1 MIRRE
6 NLAAD
11 SESFAAERRNVITA
25 AEDAL
30 RPHVKDALYR
40 AGLPQWFRPVVSEA
54 LDLFDTTARA
64 EVDAWNPVLDDM
76 HDAFAEE
83 IGNALAQTKRTE
95 GDAFNAQVEAI
106 TRWLAVAAHNAA
118 MEAAT
123 TSDPDETVG
132 LEWVTMGDS
141 TVREAHREAHGQVVP
156 TGQPFSV
163 GDVEMLYPGQ
173 PVGDPSNWMNCRC
186 VARPTSLDG
195 EFKSPTTTFAGEA
208 PGLKKDGN
216 PPVCKYCEAPATQ
229 YVLHS
234 EGMAFVPACDE
245 HIQQAKDDAAATT
258 PDGTPD
264 PGNIDKVGK
273 YALTADGSPDAG
285 EQVGQEEYTST
296 VIVALPAADDP
307 ISAASSETSGAH
319 ATLLFLGDS
328 SVLDEE
334 ALNAAVKQ
342 FVEEGQVGI
351 ITEQVNGRATLGADA
366 ADVVLFDAANLVFIR
381 NGLLT
386 NHQVITDAYEAVEQF
401 PTWLPHVTL
410 GYPETPATAE
420 YTGQA
425 ITFDRLA
432 VWHGESRTEYPLG
445 GTMPEKPAKPEALTA
460 AGDAPADE
468 MDPAVVAEQDELM
481 TAIEGLDEESYPE
494 IPWHSVVTVEVSP
507 SEDGRAFTKNGIDSR
522 NLPLPLKAQFI
533 DDDGHDG
540 SVIVGRIDRLFRDGN
555 LIKAEGV
562 FDTTPQAYEALRM
575 VATGMWRGVSVDVTA
590 VEGAYAENEDG
601 QQVAEYSKARIAST
615 TLCAIPAFA
624 EAYIALGTW
633 ADAEGEETAVR
644 PAVTD
649 PAEESVEGEFKNVP
663 IKTKDGPGWVTE
675 PKATKRITDY
685 WVDGPGAIKIDWGVP
700 GDFNRC
706 RANLAKYVQNPEWLA
721 GLCAN
726 LHYRA
731 LGIWPGR
738 GAGAASELNA
748 ITAAG
753 GEAKRAPLFN
763 LVASASVAEATVS
776 VDYFLNPML
785 EGPTPL
791 TVTPDG
797 RVFGHIA
804 TWDTCHI
811 AFKDECVLPPRS
823 ATDYAYFLT
832 GEVLTDAG
840 PVPVGQI
847 TMNGPHADGMLSMSQ
862 TIAHYDNTT
871 TPIADVTVYEDDFGI
886 VCSGMLRPGITV
898 DDVRVLRASAISGDW
913 RGVVAGGQE
922 NLELVAAL
930 AVNVPGFPI
939 PRTQFAVD
947 GGRTLSLVAAGAVP
961 NDGDTEAAERFAR
974 AEAFKIKARQLRAA
988 DFKAR
993 ANEVI
998 GE

>member
-6 NLAAD
+6 NLSAS
-11 SESFAAERRNVITA
+11 SESFAAERRNIITA
-25 AEDAL
+25 AEDSL
-30 RPHVKDALYR
+30 RPHVRDALTR

-64 EVDAWNPVLDDM
+64 EVDAWNPILDDM
-76 HDAFAEE
+76 HDAFAKE
-83 IGNALAQTKRTE
+83 ISDALELTNRTT
-95 GDAFNAQVEAI
+95 GDAFNAQVESV

-141 TVREAHREAHGQVVP
+141 TVREAHRDAHGQVVP
-156 TGQPFSV
+156 TGQPFTV
-163 GDVEMLYPGQ
+163 GEVEMLYPGQ

-195 EFKSPTTTFAGEA
+195 EFKSPTTTFTDAEVA
-208 PGLKKDGN
+208 EL
-216 PPVCKYCEAPATQ
+216 
-229 YVLHS
+229 
-234 EGMAFVPACDE
+234 
-245 HIQQAKDDAAATT
+245 AKELAKPLAES
-258 PDGTPD
+258 G
-264 PGNIDKVGK
+264 V
-273 YALTADGSPDAG
+273 
-285 EQVGQEEYTST
+285 QEEEITST

-307 ISAASSETSGAH
+307 ISAASSERSGAH

-328 SVLDEE
+328 SALDEE
-334 ALNAAVKQ
+334 QLKSAVEQ
-342 FVEEGQVGI
+342 FVTEGEVGI
-351 ITEQVNGRATLGADA
+351 ITEQVNGRATLGKDA

-381 NGLLT
+381 DGLLQ
-386 NHQVITDAYEAVEQF
+386 NSEYLQESYNSVEQF

-410 GYPETPATAE
+410 GYPDKPATAE
-420 YTGQA
+420 FTGEA

-445 GTMPEKPAKPEALTA
+445 GTTVPAEEPEHPESLRAAGEVMPVDEAPVEPTEEEIAEAEELTA
-460 AGDAPADE
+460 A
-468 MDPAVVAEQDELM
+468 VV
-481 TAIEGLDEESYPE
+481 GLDDEAFPE

-507 SEDGRAFTKNGIDSR
+507 SEDGRAFVANGIDSR

-562 FDTTPQAYEALRM
+562 FDTTPEAYEALRM

-590 VEGAYAENEDG
+590 IQGAYAEGEDG
-601 QQVAEYSKARIAST
+601 EQVAEYSKARIAST

-624 EAYIALGTW
+624 EAFIALGTW
-633 ADAEGEETAVR
+633 ADAEAETAVR
-644 PAVTD
+644 T
-649 PAEESVEGEFKNVP
+649 AETEEAEGEFKNVP
-663 IKTKDGPGWVTE
+663 TKTKDGPGWVTD
-675 PKATKRITDY
+675 PKPTKRITDY
-685 WVDGPGAIKIDWGVP
+685 WVDGRGAVKIAWGTP

-731 LGIWPGR
+731 LGTWPGH
-738 GAGAASELNA
+738 GAGKASELNA
-748 ITAAG
+748 ITAS
-753 GEAKRAPLFN
+753 GEAPKRAPLFN
-763 LVASASVAEATVS
+763 LVASAVAEATVS

-785 EGPTPL
+785 DGPTPL

-797 RVFGHIA
+797 RVFGHVA

-823 ATDYAYFLT
+823 NTDYAYFLT

-871 TPIADVTVYEDDFGI
+871 TPIADVTIYEDDFGI
-886 VCSGMLRPGITV
+886 VCSGILRPGISV
-898 DDVRVLRASAISGDW
+898 DEVRVLRASAISGDW
-913 RGVVAGGQE
+913 RGVVVGGQE

-947 GGRTLSLVAAGAVP
+947 GERQLSLVAAGAVVNT
-961 NDGDTEAAERFAR
+961 NDAEASERFAR
-974 AEAFKIKARQLRAA
+974 AEKFKIKARNLRAE

-993 ANEVI
+993 ANEVM
-998 GE
+998 GD

>member
-6 NLAAD
+6 NLAAS
-11 SESFAAERRNVITA
+11 SESFAAERRNVITQ
-25 AEDAL
+25 AEEAL
-30 RPHVKDALYR
+30 RPHVEDALTR
-40 AGLPQWFRPVVSEA
+40 AGLPQWFRPLVSEA
-54 LDLFDTTARA
+54 LDIFDTTARA
-64 EVDAWNPVLDDM
+64 EVDEWNPVLDDM

-83 IGNALAQTKRTE
+83 IGEALVLTKRTE
-95 GDAFNAQVEAI
+95 GDAFTAQVNAV
-106 TRWLAVAAHNAA
+106 TRWLAQAAHNAA

-123 TSDPDETVG
+123 TSDPDEQVG
-132 LEWVTMGDS
+132 LEWVTMGDAS
-141 TVREAHREAHGQVVP
+141 VREEHREAGGQVVP
-156 TGQPFSV
+156 TGQPFTV
-163 GDVEMLYPGQ
+163 GEVEMLYPGQ

-195 EFKSPTTTFAGEA
+195 EFKSPATTFSA
-208 PGLKKDGN
+208 
-216 PPVCKYCEAPATQ
+216 
-229 YVLHS
+229 
-234 EGMAFVPACDE
+234 
-245 HIQQAKDDAAATT
+245 DDA
-258 PDGTPD
+258 
-264 PGNIDKVGK
+264 
-273 YALTADGSPDAG
+273 SPDAG
-285 EQVGQEEYTST
+285 DQVGEEEITTT

-307 ISAASSETSGAH
+307 ISAASSERSGAH

-328 SVLDEE
+328 SVLDE
-334 ALNAAVKQ
+334 ASLNAAVQ
-342 FVEEGQVGI
+342 EFVTNGEVGI

-381 NGLLT
+381 QGLLE
-386 NHQVITDAYEAVEQF
+386 DERLAEPYGAVEQF

-410 GYPETPATAE
+410 GYPETPAAGE
-420 YTGQA
+420 YTNEA

-432 VWHGESRTEYPLG
+432 VWHGESRTEYTLKGATVPADKE
-445 GTMPEKPAKPEALTA
+445 GTRGTQAEYEASALTA
-460 AGDAPADE
+460 AGEAPPIEEAPAPTPE
-468 MDPAVVAEQDELM
+468 QEAEAEELTQAVM
-481 TAIEGLDEESYPE
+481 GLDDEAYPE
-494 IPWHSVVTVEVSP
+494 IPWHSVVTVEEDP

-533 DDDGHDG
+533 DDEGHDG
-540 SVIVGRIDRLFRDGN
+540 SVIVGRIDRLFRDGK

-590 VEGAYAENEDG
+590 VEGAYAETEDG
-601 QQVAEYSKARIAST
+601 QPRAEYSKARIAST

-633 ADAEGEETAVR
+633 ADAEAGDAPEETDVR
-644 PAVTD
+644 PAVSED
-649 PAEESVEGEFKNVP
+649 PEKVAEYKALMESGLSDSEARGTVWPDEFKNVP
-663 IKTKDGPGWVTE
+663 TKTKDGPGWITN
-675 PKATKRITDY
+675 PGDTKRITDY
-685 WVDGPGAIKIDWGVP
+685 WVDGRGAAKINWGVP

-731 LGIWPGR
+731 LGVWPGR
-738 GAGAASELNA
+738 GAGKASELSA
-748 ITAAG
+748 LTAAG
-753 GEAKRAPLFN
+753 GKRAPLFN
-763 LVASASVAEATVS
+763 LVASAAVAEATVS

-785 EGPTPL
+785 DGPTPL

-823 ATDYAYFLT
+823 NTDYAYFLT

-847 TMNGPHADGMLSMSQ
+847 TMNGPHADGMASMSQ

-871 TPIADVTVYEDDFGI
+871 TPAADVTIYEDDFGI
-886 VCSGMLRPGITV
+886 VCSGILRPGVTAE
-898 DDVRVLRASAISGDW
+898 DVRVLRASAISGDW
-913 RGVVAGGQE
+913 RGVVVRGQE

-930 AVNVPGFPI
+930 AVNVPGYPI
-939 PRTQFAVD
+939 ARTQFAVE
-947 GGRTLSLVAAGAVP
+947 GSRTMSLVAAGSVMNNRNA
-961 NDGDTEAAERFAR
+961 EEAERFAR
-974 AEAFKIKARQLRAA
+974 AEKFKIKVRNMRAE

-993 ANEVI
+993 ANKVI